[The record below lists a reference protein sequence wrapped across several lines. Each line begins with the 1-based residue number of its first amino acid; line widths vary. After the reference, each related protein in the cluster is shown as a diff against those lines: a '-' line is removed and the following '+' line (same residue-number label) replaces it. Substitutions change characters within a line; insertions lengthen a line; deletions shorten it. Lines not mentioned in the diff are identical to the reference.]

1 MTQTVEYS
9 IDTATEYPS
18 TMYNAPMALF
28 ADIGTPNEKQ
38 IALLGMGTHDAYD
51 LTVDDDG
58 TATITTQNTG
68 LGYASIQ
75 VIDLATGETISDI
88 SLSGDDYNADEC
100 DDMGWDE
107 LRDHLSQ
114 WCE

>member
-1 MTQTVEYS
+1 MATEYS
-9 IDTATEYPS
+9 IDTAKEYPS
-18 TMYNAPMALF
+18 NMYHAPMALY
-28 ADIGTPNEKQ
+28 ADIETPNEKQ
-38 IALLGMGTHDAYD
+38 IATLSMGTHDAYD
-51 LTVDDDG
+51 LVVDVD
-58 TATITTQNTG
+58 TATIVTQNTG
-68 LGYASIQ
+68 LGYASMQ

-88 SLSGDDYNADEC
+88 FLSGDDYDADDC